1 MWPAFEA
8 ALKASGIPHQMNMY
22 PGTHH
27 GFHINSTPRYVKAA
41 AKLAWERTIS
51 FFKKNLA

>member
-1 MWPAFEA
+1 MSEA
-8 ALKASGIPHQMNMY
+8 ALKANGIPHQMHMY
-22 PGTHH
+22 PSTQH
-27 GFHINSTPRYVKAA
+27 GFQDNSTTRYNKAA